1 MGKRLEK
8 ILMEQREQLIDILR
22 TTVFD
27 QFDTSI
33 HHQQVIPVA
42 TYAPWESDVA
52 FNNVY
57 EKAKKNTL
65 VDKYRCYELWRMV
78 NELNLLSGD
87 ILEVGVWRGG
97 TGAILSKA
105 SEPNKE
111 TKIYLADTFEGVVKA
126 TENDTVYRGGEHSDT
141 SSAIVEELLK
151 STGSTNFTILKGIFP
166 DDFPKVKIETLKLC
180 HIDVDTYMS
189 AKEVFDYAW
198 PKIIVGG
205 IVVFDDYGFWTCEG
219 VTKYFNDLK
228 LSNGTKIHNLNGHG
242 IIIKTNS
249 N

>member
-1 MGKRLEK
+1 MGKRFEK
-8 ILMEQREQLIDILR
+8 VLTEQRNQLIEILR
-22 TTVFD
+22 NTVFD
-27 QFDTSI
+27 TFDESV

-42 TYAPWESDVA
+42 TYSPWETDAA
-52 FNNVY
+52 FNQVY
-57 EKAKKNTL
+57 HQVKNNTL
-65 VDKYRCYELWRMV
+65 VDKYRCYELWRMAT
-78 NELNLLSGD
+78 ELVDMPGD

-97 TGAILSKA
+97 TGAILCKA
-105 SEPNKE
+105 SEPNKQ
-111 TKIYLADTFEGVVKA
+111 TKVYLADTFEGVVKA

-141 SSAIVEELLK
+141 SDNIVKDLLK
-151 STGSTNFTILKGIFP
+151 NTNAQNFTILKGIFP
-166 DDFPKVKIETLKLC
+166 DDFPNVNIDALKIC

-228 LSNGTKIHNLNGHG
+228 LPNGTKIHNLNGHG
-242 IIIKTNS
+242 IIIKTTPN
-249 N
+249 

>member
-1 MGKRLEK
+1 MGKRFEK
-8 ILMEQREQLIDILR
+8 VLVDQRNQLLDILR

-42 TYAPWESDVA
+42 TYSPWESDVA
-52 FNNVY
+52 FNDIY
-57 EKAKKNTL
+57 EKVKNNTL

-78 NELNLLSGD
+78 SELNNKSGD

-97 TGAILSKA
+97 TGAILCRA

-111 TKIYLADTFEGVVKA
+111 TKVYLADTFEGVVKA

-141 SSAIVEELLK
+141 SDLIVKDLLK
-151 STGSTNFTILKGIFP
+151 NTEASNFNILKGIFP
-166 DDFPKVKIETLKLC
+166 DDFPHVKIDALKLC
-180 HIDVDTYMS
+180 HIDVDTYLS

-198 PKIIVGG
+198 PKLIVGG

-219 VTKYFNDLK
+219 VTKYFNDLS
-228 LSNGTKIHNLNGHG
+228 LNNGTKIHNINGHG
-242 IIIKTNS
+242 IIIKTNAH
-249 N
+249 